1 MKKIIFAITGV
12 MVSIG
17 IVVGGVFLSRKGK
30 NSPVPYETIVVTKRD
45 IASSILATGSVK
57 PMIGAEVKVGSRISG
72 RVEHLHANIGD
83 KVKKGQIIAE
93 IEQKDLEA
101 NVAQA
106 KANLAAAKAVSGV
119 NRATLWPTLDAAS
132 TWGAQDTVFFPKTGD
147 NFAGLVFSVP
157 IFNGPDLYKIREA
170 RSLQDASKAALDYA
184 EVQLSYATIT
194 APISG
199 VISSVTTQEGETVA
213 AGLLAPTFLTIIDLS
228 RLQVDA
234 FVDETDIGRIKVGQ
248 RAVFTVDTY
257 PNKEF
262 TGEVQAVYPKAVIQE
277 NVVNYDVVTK
287 ITDPDI
293 ESLRPDM
300 TTNVIIFQEEIKDVL
315 AVPKKF
321 VSTEEGK
328 KTVYVLEKG
337 AANPTKRIIKTG
349 WQDSKYVQILNG
361 VTEGEKLVV
370 KSSVEGEKE

>member
-1 MKKIIFAITGV
+1 MKKIILAVIGV

-17 IVVGGVFLSRKGK
+17 IIFGGVFLSRKG
-30 NSPVPYETIVVTKRD
+30 NISPAPYETVVVTKKD

-57 PMIGAEVKVGSRISG
+57 PMVGAEVKVGSRISG
-72 RVEHLHANIGD
+72 KVEHLHANIGD
-83 KVKKGQIIAE
+83 KVEKGQIIAE
-93 IEQKDLEA
+93 IEKKDLEA

-106 KANLAAAKAVSGV
+106 RANLAAAKAVAGV
-119 NRATLWPTLDAAS
+119 NRASLWPKLDAES
-132 TWGAQDTVFFPKTGD
+132 TYGAKDTVYFPKTGD
-147 NFAGLVFSVP
+147 NFAGLVFSIP

-170 RSLQDASKAALDYA
+170 RSLQDASKAALEYA

-213 AGLLAPTFLTIIDLS
+213 AGLLAPTFITIIDLA

-248 RAVFTVDTY
+248 KATFTVDTY

-277 NVVNYDVVTK
+277 NVVNYDVVVK

-293 ESLRPDM
+293 ELLRPDM
-300 TTNVIIFQEEIKDVL
+300 TTNVIIFQEERKDVL

-321 VSTEEGK
+321 VSSEEGK
-328 KTVYVLEKG
+328 KTVYVLEEG
-337 AANPTKRIIKTG
+337 AATPTKRTIKTG
-349 WQDSKYVQILNG
+349 WQDSKYVQILSG
-361 VTEGEKLVV
+361 VAEGEKLVI
-370 KSSVEGEKE
+370 KSSNESEKE

>member
-1 MKKIIFAITGV
+1 VKKIILAVIGV

-17 IVVGGVFLSRKGK
+17 IIFGGVFLSRKG
-30 NSPVPYETIVVTKRD
+30 NISPAPYETVVVTKKD

-57 PMIGAEVKVGSRISG
+57 PMVGAEVKVGSRISG
-72 RVEHLHANIGD
+72 KVEHLHANIGD
-83 KVKKGQIIAE
+83 KVEKGQIIAE
-93 IEQKDLEA
+93 IEKKDLEA

-106 KANLAAAKAVSGV
+106 RANLAAAKAVAGV
-119 NRATLWPTLDAAS
+119 NRASLWPKLDAES
-132 TWGAQDTVFFPKTGD
+132 TYGAKDTVYFPKTGD
-147 NFAGLVFSVP
+147 NFAGLVFSIP

-170 RSLQDASKAALDYA
+170 RSLQDASKAALEYA

-213 AGLLAPTFLTIIDLS
+213 AGLLAPTFITIIDLA

-248 RAVFTVDTY
+248 KATFTVDTY

-277 NVVNYDVVTK
+277 NVVNYDVVVK

-293 ESLRPDM
+293 ELLRPDM
-300 TTNVIIFQEEIKDVL
+300 TTNVIIFQEERKDVL

-321 VSTEEGK
+321 VSSEEGK
-328 KTVYVLEKG
+328 KTVYVLEEG
-337 AANPTKRIIKTG
+337 AATPTKRTIKTG
-349 WQDSKYVQILNG
+349 WQDSKYVQILSG
-361 VTEGEKLVV
+361 VAEGEKLVI
-370 KSSVEGEKE
+370 KSSNESEKE

>member
-1 MKKIIFAITGV
+1 VNKLIVTAIIA
-12 MVSIG
+12 MLSIG
-17 IVVGGVFLSRKGK
+17 IVVAGVFLLRKGG
-30 NSPVPYETIVVTKRD
+30 NSSVPYETVVVTKRD

-72 RVEHLHANIGD
+72 KVEHLHANIGD
-83 KVKKGQIIAE
+83 KVEKGQIIAE
-93 IEQKDLEA
+93 IEKKDLEA
-101 NVAQA
+101 NVSQA
-106 KANLAAAKAVSGV
+106 KANLAAAKAAVGVS
-119 NRATLWPTLDAAS
+119 RASLWPILNAES
-132 TWGAQDTVFFPKTGD
+132 TYGAQDTVFFPKTGD
-147 NFAGLVFSVP
+147 NFAGLRFSIP
-157 IFNGPDLYKIREA
+157 LFNGQDIYGIRQA
-170 RSLQDASKAALDYA
+170 RSFQEASKAALEYA

-213 AGLLAPTFLTIIDLS
+213 AGLLAPTFLTIIDLA

-262 TGEVQAVYPKAVIQE
+262 TGEVRAVYPKAIIQE
-277 NVVNYDVVTK
+277 NVVNYDVVVK

-293 ESLRPDM
+293 ELLRPEM
-300 TTNVIIFQEEIKDVL
+300 TTNVIISQEERKDIL

-321 VSTEEGK
+321 VSSEEGN

-349 WQDSKYVQILNG
+349 WQDSKYVQILSG
-361 VTEGEKLVV
+361 VAEGEKLVI
-370 KSSVEGEKE
+370 KSANESGKE